1 MLSSIVESAFVTV
14 SLISDTIPG
23 VSPDVGVE
31 ILDDAG
37 ELVDNIPM
45 TVVASVVAVNKSVE
59 FCVDVVDV
67 VIDDVWNCVD
77 DDGNAV
83 GDVIAVELKL
93 DILTVPIYDNG
104 EVTSSNL
111 KIVCAPYLEICT
123 Q

>member
-67 VIDDVWNCVD
+67 IDDVWSCVD
-77 DDGNAV
+77 GVGNEV
-83 GDVIAVELKL
+83 GVVIAVELKL
-93 DILTVPIYDNG
+93 DILTVPI
-104 EVTSSNL
+104 
-111 KIVCAPYLEICT
+111 
-123 Q
+123 